1 VYHLTHKNNTLQSF
15 FFVWKYCSFTLC
27 CLHKSFKSSFS
38 YTLINQGW
46 VCTNCITNPSEHSP
60 FNDDLLDSREVE
72 QPAPTRAQAWTCDKE
87 LDHLGKLAGKMAQA
101 CETAWWACTW
111 LNEMLC
117 I

>member
-1 VYHLTHKNNTLQSF
+1 
-15 FFVWKYCSFTLC
+15 
-27 CLHKSFKSSFS
+27 
-38 YTLINQGW
+38 
-46 VCTNCITNPSEHSP
+46 
-60 FNDDLLDSREVE
+60 LDSREVE